1 MHQCLHSLEPFQ
13 DQLPA
18 ALLPM
23 ETTGQQNA
31 RVYDNVGIECGH
43 VSFSLEGASVS
54 CCWRGSWYVDVS
66 VTANVA
72 MSCSELDKHSSSR
85 R

>member
-23 ETTGQQNA
+23 ETAGQQNA
-31 RVYDNVGIECGH
+31 MVYDSVEIECEH
-43 VSFSLEGASVS
+43 VSFSLEEASVR
-54 CCWRGSWYVDVS
+54 CYWRGSWYVDVS
-66 VTANVA
+66 ATANVA
-72 MSCSELDKHSSSR
+72 MSCS
-85 R
+85 